1 VNDPQKTLETYLRRK
16 AEPEAQ
22 AADRLEGR
30 FGHALVIPA
39 YGEGENLFATLGSV
53 PRGPLG
59 EVLIVLVLNARAD
72 SPECVHET
80 NRATRDRLLVAGAA
94 RPLAGDAGI
103 LQVPLPHGRLILVD
117 RARPGGFLPEGQGV
131 GLARKLGADLAL
143 RARAD
148 GRLASD
154 WIHTTDADALL
165 PDDYFDRTEGVAEA
179 AAAVYPFEHR
189 FDPDERLARAA
200 RLHEIALRYRV
211 LGLAWA
217 GSPYAYQSLGS
228 CLAVRSAPY
237 TDVGGFPRRD
247 ATEDFHLLNRL
258 ARTGAI
264 ARLPGKPIVV
274 EGRVSDRVRV
284 STGREVARLSGK
296 GAETFRLLHPAV
308 FAHLAA
314 WLEVLNAIARDP
326 HDLAGAI
333 SRLPSEST
341 FFRRELLTTSLE
353 RLDASVPSG
362 RRSTRRPRPRSVPGS
377 TAGSTRFEP
386 KGFSNPCEVA
396 ACLPSPSGKPSP
408 RLHLPASRLPP
419 RRSRRHSGGNSQV
432 ARRIWRASPPGSAR
446 WSTETR
452 I

>member
-1 VNDPQKTLETYLRRK
+1 MAGPPANPIATYLRRK

-353 RLDASVPSG
+353 RLDAFRALREAVDEAPETTLRARLHRWLDAVRTQRLLESLRG
-362 RRSTRRPRPRSVPGS
+362 G
-377 TAGSTRFEP
+377 G
-386 KGFSNPCEVA
+386 
-396 ACLPSPSGKPSP
+396 LPSLSFRQALSEAPFTGLSTSTEEEPEAL
-408 RLHLPASRLPP
+408 RRELASREEDLA
-419 RRSRRHSGGNSQV
+419 G
-432 ARRIWRASPPGSAR
+432 I
-446 WSTETR
+446 STGVGALEH
-452 I
+452 